1 MLLKIKFLPKYV
13 HFNGLKLSGVL
24 KKSSITL
31 QFLVQECKIQI
42 FEENNVFFS
51 NEVQV
56 ISNLSNVLEKTLNP

>member
-24 KKSSITL
+24 KESSITL

-42 FEENNVFFS
+42 FEENNVFFRM
-51 NEVQV
+51 
-56 ISNLSNVLEKTLNP
+56 KYR